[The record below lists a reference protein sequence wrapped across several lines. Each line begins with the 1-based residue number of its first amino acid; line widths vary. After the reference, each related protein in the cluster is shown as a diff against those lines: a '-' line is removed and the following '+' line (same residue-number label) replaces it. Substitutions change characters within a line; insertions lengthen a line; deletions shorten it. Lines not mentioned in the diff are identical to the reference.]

1 MFMASLDVWNTVAL
15 QERQIRS
22 IETLWRLGLIE
33 RSSKLSFIVAYYKVS
48 NTMLK
53 TLLKLKVRF
62 QAFLHRKRK

>member
-1 MFMASLDVWNTVAL
+1 MASLDVWNTVAL